1 MNKDTSYG
9 HWYPVK
15 SGGMPED
22 LLGYKTFDKFDITEA
37 VLIPHHWGNEHGG
50 GEYYP
55 ACRMRKKGNK
65 EWKWYPC
72 NSAKP
77 LFWMPIP
84 HIPTKAGVA
93 VYKKHYNE
101 ETLQAADYYVEVR
114 NTETATRNENIIE
127 NIPSMLIEASR
138 RITNIEHNSNNDAV
152 QAVMTKLENQLQEIY
167 KDLSI

>member
-1 MNKDTSYG
+1 MKNKDISYG
-9 HWYPVK
+9 HWYPIRT
-15 SGGMPED
+15 GGMPED
-22 LLGYKTFDKFDITEA
+22 LLGYQTFDKIEITET
-37 VLIPHHWGNEHGG
+37 VLIPHHWGNEHVG

-93 VYKKHYNE
+93 VYKKYYNE
-101 ETLQAADYYVEVR
+101 
-114 NTETATRNENIIE
+114 TEKK
-127 NIPSMLIEASR
+127 S
-138 RITNIEHNSNNDAV
+138 
-152 QAVMTKLENQLQEIY
+152 
-167 KDLSI
+167 

>member
-1 MNKDTSYG
+1 MDGKRKFT
-9 HWYPVK
+9 
-15 SGGMPED
+15 PETID
-22 LLGYKTFDKFDITEA
+22 ELKANEVFVFGSNCN
-37 VLIPHHWGNEHGG
+37 GNHYGG

-93 VYKKHYNE
+93 VYKKYYNE
-101 ETLQAADYYVEVR
+101 
-114 NTETATRNENIIE
+114 TEKK
-127 NIPSMLIEASR
+127 S
-138 RITNIEHNSNNDAV
+138 
-152 QAVMTKLENQLQEIY
+152 
-167 KDLSI
+167 